1 MSFLLATALDLRDNE
16 NDVETEAQMEKA
28 AENKGIIRL
37 DSRRTSYII
46 RVSETGHLE
55 NLYYGR
61 KLREDADLEAL
72 AAKRVI
78 GIGTGVAY
86 SERKPLVFMDTAC
99 LETSTPGKGDFRTPA
114 IELEYS
120 DGMTTLD
127 FVYSDHRIVEGKPR
141 IPGLLAQSYAG
152 SAKDAVTLQIK
163 LEDRKL
169 PVRLMLNY
177 TMYRECD
184 TLVRSCILVNGTQES
199 IGIRNLASLQLD
211 LPDADWNVV
220 TFDGA
225 WARERSVTRRHL
237 EEGAVVIGSN
247 CGVSSAF
254 HNPAVFLERP
264 DCTAMHGECYAFNL
278 IYSGN
283 HREVVEKSPFGLAR
297 FQTGINPQGFLWT
310 LKPGKTFTTPEAV
323 VTYSPFGN
331 DGAAGNMHAFVNNHI
346 VRGAWK
352 FRERPVLCNNWEATY
367 FNFSEGRILELAKAA
382 KEVGVE
388 LFVLDDGWFG
398 RRDNDSTSLGDW
410 YVNTKK
416 LPGGITRLSERIHAM
431 GLMFGIWVEPEMV
444 SRRSLLFDK
453 HPDWAVM
460 IPGREPSVGRNQFIL
475 DLTRKD
481 VRDYIVAAMTDVFT
495 LSKADYVKWD
505 MNRIFS
511 DMYTAGGTRMG
522 EFFHRYVV
530 GLYDIFTRLVKAF
543 PNILFEGCASGGNR
557 FDLGVLCFM
566 PQIWT
571 SDNSDAFCRTQIQGG
586 TSYAYPVSSMGA
598 HVSASPNH
606 QTLRKTDIESR
617 FNVAAFGVLG
627 YEMDLSALGSQEKQV
642 VKEQIAWYKKYR
654 ALLQYGRFYR
664 LSAEGGNR
672 TRWMVANTDFSEM
685 IVLDFQALNKSN
697 IGPEVLKIPFARPDF
712 DYEFTSRIQKV
723 PIRDFGSLIN
733 MVSPIALKA
742 DGKIR
747 KVIDENVM
755 LTSRDEHCLV
765 SGDVL
770 AYGGIRLNPQFC
782 GTGFTADVR
791 VLGDFGSRL
800 YHIVRIVRED
810 QVEEKAEEPKG
821 KRKRKKA

>member
-1 MSFLLATALDLRDNE
+1 
-16 NDVETEAQMEKA
+16 
-28 AENKGIIRL
+28 
-37 DSRRTSYII
+37 
-46 RVSETGHLE
+46 
-55 NLYYGR
+55 
-61 KLREDADLEAL
+61 
-72 AAKRVI
+72 
-78 GIGTGVAY
+78 
-86 SERKPLVFMDTAC
+86 
-99 LETSTPGKGDFRTPA
+99 
-114 IELEYS
+114 
-120 DGMTTLD
+120 
-127 FVYSDHRIVEGKPR
+127 
-141 IPGLLAQSYAG
+141 
-152 SAKDAVTLQIK
+152 
-163 LEDRKL
+163 
-169 PVRLMLNY
+169 
-177 TMYRECD
+177 
-184 TLVRSCILVNGTQES
+184 
-199 IGIRNLASLQLD
+199 
-211 LPDADWNVV
+211 
-220 TFDGA
+220 
-225 WARERSVTRRHL
+225 
-237 EEGAVVIGSN
+237 
-247 CGVSSAF
+247 
-254 HNPAVFLERP
+254 
-264 DCTAMHGECYAFNL
+264 
-278 IYSGN
+278 
-283 HREVVEKSPFGLAR
+283 
-297 FQTGINPQGFLWT
+297 
-310 LKPGKTFTTPEAV
+310 
-323 VTYSPFGN
+323 
-331 DGAAGNMHAFVNNHI
+331 
-346 VRGAWK
+346 
-352 FRERPVLCNNWEATY
+352 
-367 FNFSEGRILELAKAA
+367 
-382 KEVGVE
+382 
-388 LFVLDDGWFG
+388 
-398 RRDNDSTSLGDW
+398 
-410 YVNTKK
+410 
-416 LPGGITRLSERIHAM
+416 
-431 GLMFGIWVEPEMV
+431 
-444 SRRSLLFDK
+444 
-453 HPDWAVM
+453 
-460 IPGREPSVGRNQFIL
+460 
-475 DLTRKD
+475 
-481 VRDYIVAAMTDVFT
+481 
-495 LSKADYVKWD
+495 
-505 MNRIFS
+505 
-511 DMYTAGGTRMG
+511 
-522 EFFHRYVV
+522 
-530 GLYDIFTRLVKAF
+530 VKAF

-742 DGKIR
+742 DGKIK